1 MPSVQITNTVII
13 FSILCRDTYLYF
25 MNILRQLET
34 GMVDDN
40 TIEIAI
46 FNVKLE
52 LQTELY
58 SFKTNKVQEHLYIF
72 LKTNFVSFLSFFD
85 LIYILN

>member
-1 MPSVQITNTVII
+1 
-13 FSILCRDTYLYF
+13 
-25 MNILRQLET
+25 MNILRQLGT

-40 TIEIAI
+40 TIEITI

-58 SFKTNKVQEHLYIF
+58 LFKTNKVQEHLYIF

>member
-1 MPSVQITNTVII
+1 
-13 FSILCRDTYLYF
+13 

-34 GMVDDN
+34 GTVDDN
-40 TIEIAI
+40 TIRIAI

-58 SFKTNKVQEHLYIF
+58 LFKTNKVQEHLYIF

-85 LIYILN
+85 SINILN

>member
-1 MPSVQITNTVII
+1 
-13 FSILCRDTYLYF
+13 
-25 MNILRQLET
+25 MNILRQLGT

-58 SFKTNKVQEHLYIF
+58 LFKTNKVQEHLYIF